1 MLARWIAA
9 AAALVLGSLS
19 ATAGDAGATAFVNGI
34 TRTMSPASGGMT
46 AMGVPLDNE
55 GVTRKVRRGAGAD
68 DPRRSEGV
76 TRRSRRAGRRSFV
89 NAQDWD
95 IKSFD
100 VKVVDNG
107 ADKATATVHFKNIDT
122 QETFVLSLVKV
133 GGQWRIHDINWG
145 ANGTLRGLFQH

>member
-1 MLARWIAA
+1 MRGIL
-9 AAALVLGSLS
+9 AALSLLVAFVAGPALADPS
-19 ATAGDAGATAFVNGI
+19 AEAFVNGI
-34 TRTMSPASGGMT
+34 YKNYVATGGGMT

-55 GVTRKVRRGAGAD
+55 TVIRRYFDPSMAKLLIDDQKASQGEVGALDG
-68 DPRRSEGV
+68 DP
-76 TRRSRRAGRRSFV
+76 FV

-122 QETFVLSLVKV
+122 QETVVLSLVRV